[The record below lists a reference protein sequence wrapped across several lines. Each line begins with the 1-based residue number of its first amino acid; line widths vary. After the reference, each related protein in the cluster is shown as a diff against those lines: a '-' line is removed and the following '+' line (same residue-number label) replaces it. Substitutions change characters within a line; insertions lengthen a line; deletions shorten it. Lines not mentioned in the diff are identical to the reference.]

1 MELYRRFLRVLKAEL
16 MCSLGREV
24 GAAPACSN
32 VASACYWG
40 AGHSQP
46 CRESWQQAGAGWGRT
61 GQEGGRRHQGC
72 RSKEVVLGQQDCC
85 SEVVSVHQVMK
96 PRREETE
103 DRGEVGEVLGQS
115 FCQTTRTFFSYL
127 HVYVLQPS
135 GGSALQDKLGGGCQ
149 PW

>member
-1 MELYRRFLRVLKAEL
+1 MCLKQNDVQLGERGW
-16 MCSLGREV
+16 CSPCLQQCGLCLLLG
-24 GAAPACSN
+24 
-32 VASACYWG
+32 
-40 AGHSQP
+40 
-46 CRESWQQAGAGWGRT
+46 GRT
-61 GQEGGRRHQGC
+61 QPALQGELAAGGDRMGQEGGRRRRGC

-103 DRGEVGEVLGQS
+103 DRGEVGEVLVQS
-115 FCQTTRTFFSYL
+115 FCQTMRTFFSYL

>member
-1 MELYRRFLRVLKAEL
+1 MGGGGED
-16 MCSLGREV
+16 
-24 GAAPACSN
+24 
-32 VASACYWG
+32 
-40 AGHSQP
+40 
-46 CRESWQQAGAGWGRT
+46 AGA
-61 GQEGGRRHQGC
+61 RR
-72 RSKEVVLGQQDCC
+72 SVLGQQDCC

-103 DRGEVGEVLGQS
+103 DRGEEVGEVLVQS
-115 FCQTTRTFFSYL
+115 FCQTMRTFFSYL